1 MPGFLVPSP
10 TAPLQLMP
18 MASVESTILVALIL
32 DSALFSSVW
41 SCPYFTFLCL
51 GFTRVSLLLSFYISL
66 SLSPQ
71 RTLQLQFCGTPSE
84 ALLITLK
91 LKILLF

>member
-51 GFTRVSLLLSFYISL
+51 GFTESLYFFPSIFLSLFPHREHFSYNFVALLQKPYSLL
-66 SLSPQ
+66 
-71 RTLQLQFCGTPSE
+71 
-84 ALLITLK
+84 
-91 LKILLF
+91 